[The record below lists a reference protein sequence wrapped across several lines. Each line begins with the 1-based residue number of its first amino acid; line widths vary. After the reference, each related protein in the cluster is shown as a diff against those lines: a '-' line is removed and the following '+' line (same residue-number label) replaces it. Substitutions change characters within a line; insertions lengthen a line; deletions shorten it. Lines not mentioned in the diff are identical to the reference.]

1 MKVHNHIIDTIGNT
15 PLVKLNKIGADLP
28 CQVLV
33 KVEYFNPGNS
43 MKDRMAIKMVE
54 DAEAAGTL
62 KPGGTIVEGT
72 SGNTGMGLALAA
84 IAKGYKC
91 IFTLADK
98 QSQEKIDILRAV
110 GAEVIVCPTSVDAD
124 DPRSYYSVAKK
135 AHQDNPN
142 SIYPNQYDNLS
153 NSQAHYETTGPEIW
167 QDTDGKVTHYF
178 AGVGTGG
185 SMCGVSKYLKEQNSD
200 IVTVGIDTYGSVF
213 KKYKETGV
221 FDESEIYPYMTEG
234 IGEDILPKNVD
245 FDLIDHFVKVTDKDA
260 AIMTRRLAR
269 EEGLF
274 CGWSCGS
281 AVAGALDW
289 AATSNLTEDD
299 VLVIIL
305 PDHGTRYLGK
315 VYSDS
320 WMKDHGFLEERDYAT
335 ARDIIGSFDRDRTML
350 SVEVSTTVSDAVMQL
365 TQANVSQAPVTE
377 NGSFVGSLIDSKL
390 LAMIIDNPSVK
401 ETPVAKVM
409 GSPFQI
415 VPKDT
420 TLDVLASIINRD
432 NPAVLVPDGGE
443 KMRIITQHD
452 VLKAVTEA

>member
-335 ARDIIGSFDRDRTML
+335 ARDIIGSFDQDRTML

-409 GSPFQI
+409 GPPFQI

>member
-1 MKVHNHIIDTIGNT
+1 MKVYDSIVDTIGNT
-15 PLVKLNKIGADLP
+15 PLVRLKKVNQGCPGQIFA
-28 CQVLV
+28 

-43 MKDRMAIKMVE
+43 MKDRMALKMIE
-54 DAEAAGTL
+54 DAERAGTL
-62 KPGGTIVEGT
+62 KPGGTIIEGT
-72 SGNTGMGLALAA
+72 SGNTGMGLALGA

-110 GAEVIVCPTSVDAD
+110 GAEVFVCPTSVDAD
-124 DPRSYYSVAKK
+124 DPRSYYSVAQQLHK
-135 AHQDNPN
+135 DTPN

-153 NSQAHYETTGPEIW
+153 NSKAHYESTGPEIW
-167 QDTDGKVTHYF
+167 NDTDGRVTHYA

-185 SMCGVSKYLKEQNSD
+185 SMCGVSKYLKEHNSD
-200 IVTVGIDTYGSVF
+200 VVTVGIDTYGSVF

-221 FDESEIYPYMTEG
+221 FDENEIYPYMTEG

-260 AIMTRRLAR
+260 AIMTRKLAR
-269 EEGLF
+269 EEGMF

-281 AVAGALDW
+281 AVAGALEWGADNM
-289 AATSNLTEDD
+289 TDD
-299 VLVIIL
+299 DIMVIIL

-315 VYSDS
+315 VYNDS
-320 WMKDHGFLEERDYAT
+320 WMKDHGFLEERDYST
-335 ARDIIGSFDRDRTML
+335 AGDIIGNYEANRSML
-350 SVEVSTTVSDAVMQL
+350 SIDVRTSVSEAVRQL
-365 TQANVSQAPVTE
+365 TEANLSQAPVTD
-377 NGSFVGSLIDSKL
+377 NGGFVGSLIDSKL
-390 LAMIIDNPSVK
+390 LTRMIDNPDIK
-401 ETPVAKVM
+401 EVTVGEVM
-409 GSPFQI
+409 GKPFQI

-432 NPAVLVPDGGE
+432 NPAVLVPDGGDA
-443 KMRIITQHD
+443 MRIITQHD

>member
-1 MKVHNHIIDTIGNT
+1 MNVHSSIVDTIGHT
-15 PLVKLNKIGADLP
+15 PLVRLNKVNQGCPGEII
-28 CQVLV
+28 V

-43 MKDRMAIKMVE
+43 MKDRMALKMIE
-54 DAEAAGTL
+54 DAERAGTL
-62 KPGGTIVEGT
+62 KPGGTIIEGT
-72 SGNTGMGLALAA
+72 SGNTGMGLALGA

-110 GAEVIVCPTSVDAD
+110 GAEVIVCPTSVDAE
-124 DPRSYYSVAKK
+124 DPRSYYSVAQRLH
-135 AHQDNPN
+135 AETPN

-153 NSQAHYETTGPEIW
+153 NSLAHYESTGPEIW
-167 QDTDGKVTHYF
+167 ADTAGRITHYA

-185 SMCGVSKYLKEQNSD
+185 SMCGVAKYLKEQNSD
-200 IVTVGIDTYGSVF
+200 IVTIGIDTYGSVF

-221 FDESEIYPYMTEG
+221 FDEKEIYPYMTEG

-260 AIMTRRLAR
+260 AIMTRKLAR

-281 AVAGALDW
+281 AVSGALEWSKQHLKD
-289 AATSNLTEDD
+289 DD
-299 VLVIIL
+299 VMVIIL

-315 VYSDS
+315 IYNDS
-320 WMKDHGFLEERDYAT
+320 WMKDHGFLEERDYAS
-335 ARDIIGSFDRDRTML
+335 AGDIIGGYATDRKML
-350 SVEVSTTVSDAVMQL
+350 SIDVRTTVSEAVHQL
-365 TQANVSQAPVTE
+365 TEANLSQAPVTE
-377 NGSFVGSLIDSKL
+377 NGEFVGSLIDSKL
-390 LAMIIDNPSVK
+390 LTQMINAPEIKEQSVA
-401 ETPVAKVM
+401 EVM
-409 GSPFQI
+409 EKPFQI

-432 NPAVLVPDGGE
+432 NPAVLVPDSDNA
-443 KMRIITQHD
+443 MRIITQHD
-452 VLKAVTEA
+452 VLKAVTET

>member
-15 PLVKLNKIGADLP
+15 PLVKLNKIGAHLP

-54 DAEAAGTL
+54 DAEKDGTL
-62 KPGGTIVEGT
+62 KPGGTIIEGT

-124 DPRSYYSVAKK
+124 DPRSYYSVAKQ
-135 AHQDNPN
+135 AHIDNPN
-142 SIYPNQYDNLS
+142 SIYPNQYDNMS

-167 QDTDGKVTHYF
+167 DDTDGRITHYF

-185 SMCGVSKYLKEQNSD
+185 SMCGVSRYLKEKNNKV
-200 IVTVGIDTYGSVF
+200 VTVGIDTYGSVF

-289 AATSNLTEDD
+289 ADANGLKEDD

-335 ARDIIGSFDRDRTML
+335 ARDIISTFDQNRSML
-350 SVEVSTTVSDAVMQL
+350 HVDVSTTVSDAVSQL
-365 TQANVSQAPVTE
+365 THANVSQAPVTDS
-377 NGSFVGSLIDSKL
+377 GTFVGSLIDSKL
-390 LAMIIDNPSVK
+390 LAMIIDNPSIK
-401 ETPVAKVM
+401 ETPVSEVM

-432 NPAVLVPDGGE
+432 NPAVLVPDGGD

>member
-335 ARDIIGSFDRDRTML
+335 ARDIISSYDQNRSML
-350 SVEVSTTVSDAVMQL
+350 SIDVGVSVSDAVMQM
-365 TQANVSQAPVTE
+365 TQANVSQVPVTSDG
-377 NGSFVGSLIDSKL
+377 NFVGSLIDSKL
-390 LAMIIDNPSVK
+390 LSMIIDDPSVK
-401 ETPVAKVM
+401 ETPVSEVM

-432 NPAVLVPDGGE
+432 NPAVLVPDGGD

-452 VLKAVTEA
+452 VLKAVAET

>member
-15 PLVKLNKIGADLP
+15 PLVKLNKIGAHLP

-54 DAEAAGTL
+54 DAEKDGTL
-62 KPGGTIVEGT
+62 KPGGTIIEGT

-124 DPRSYYSVAKK
+124 DPRSYYSVAKQ
-135 AHQDNPN
+135 AHIDNPN
-142 SIYPNQYDNLS
+142 SIYPNQYDNMS

-167 QDTDGKVTHYF
+167 DDTDGRITHYF

-185 SMCGVSKYLKEQNSD
+185 SMCGVSRYLKEKNNNV
-200 IVTVGIDTYGSVF
+200 VTVGIDTYGSVF

-289 AATSNLTEDD
+289 ADANGLKEDD

-335 ARDIIGSFDRDRTML
+335 ARDIISTFDQNRSML
-350 SVEVSTTVSDAVMQL
+350 HVDVSTTVSDAVSQL
-365 TQANVSQAPVTE
+365 THANVSQAPVTDS
-377 NGSFVGSLIDSKL
+377 GTFVGSLIDSKL
-390 LAMIIDNPSVK
+390 LAMIIDNPSIK
-401 ETPVAKVM
+401 ETPVSEVM

-432 NPAVLVPDGGE
+432 NPAVLVPDGGD

>member
-1 MKVHNHIIDTIGNT
+1 MNVHNSIIDTIGDT
-15 PLVKLNKIGADLP
+15 PMVRLGKIGSDLP
-28 CQVLV
+28 GDVLV

-43 MKDRMAIKMVE
+43 MKDRMAVKMIE
-54 DAEAAGTL
+54 DAEKAGEI
-62 KPGGTIVEGT
+62 KPGGTIIEGT

-110 GAEVIVCPTSVDAD
+110 GAEVFVCPTSVDAD
-124 DPRSYYSVAKK
+124 DPRSYYSVAQQL
-135 AHQDNPN
+135 HRDTPN

-153 NSQAHYETTGPEIW
+153 NSKAHYETTGPEIW
-167 QDTDGKVTHYF
+167 RDTDGSITHYA

-213 KKYKETGV
+213 KKYKETGI

-245 FDLIDHFVKVTDKDA
+245 FDLIDYFVKVTDKDA

-289 AATSNLTEDD
+289 AGEHMKKGD
-299 VLVIIL
+299 VMVVIL

-315 VYSDS
+315 VYNDS

-335 ARDIIGSFDRDRTML
+335 ARDIIGSFDRDRSML
-350 SVEVSTTVSDAVMQL
+350 HVDVATTVSEAVHLL
-365 TQANVSQAPVTE
+365 TQANVSQAPVTD

-390 LAMIIDNPSVK
+390 LGMIIDDPSVK
-401 ETPVAKVM
+401 ETRVSEVM
-409 GSPFQI
+409 GNPFQI

-432 NPAVLVPDGGE
+432 NPAVLVPDGTDS
-443 KMRIITQHD
+443 MRIITQHD

>member
-1 MKVHNHIIDTIGNT
+1 MKVHDNIIDTIGNT
-15 PLVKLNKIGADLP
+15 PLVRLNKIGSDLA

-54 DAEAAGTL
+54 DAEKDGSL
-62 KPGGTIVEGT
+62 KPGGTIIEGT

-110 GAEVIVCPTSVDAD
+110 GAEVFVCPTSVDAD
-124 DPRSYYSVAKK
+124 DPRSYYSVAKQ
-135 AHQDNPN
+135 AHLDTPN

-153 NSQAHYETTGPEIW
+153 NSLAHYETTGPEIW
-167 QDTDGKVTHYF
+167 NDTDGTVTHYF

-185 SMCGVSKYLKEQNSD
+185 SMCGVSKYLKEKNSD
-200 IVTVGIDTYGSVF
+200 VVTVGIDTYGSVF
-213 KKYKETGV
+213 KKYKETGL

-269 EEGLF
+269 EGGLF

-289 AATSNLTEDD
+289 AAENKLTKDD
-299 VLVIIL
+299 VMVVIL

-315 VYSDS
+315 IYSDS

-335 ARDIIGSFDRDRTML
+335 ARDIIGTFDQNRSML
-350 SVEVSTTVSDAVMQL
+350 SVDISTSISEAVTQM
-365 TQANVSQAPVTE
+365 TQANVSQAPVTD

-390 LAMIIDNPSVK
+390 LSMIIDNPAIK
-401 ETPVAKVM
+401 EQPVSEVM
-409 GSPFQI
+409 GAPFQT